1 MKKTLLIGT
10 IVVLVLAL
18 AGGVIAFAA
27 WDKKDDNIELFVN
40 NTANNVIVTATATPN
55 SADTTKKLIPS
66 VATIRD
72 KNEDVDIIKAGAFNV
87 KLTSSNTN
95 ASLSDL
101 INKVDATY
109 KVDGV
114 KYGANA
120 ASANTDLKYGSKT
133 WSDYVEVT
141 VCKTDSSTDK
151 VTNNALTII
160 NDAAG
165 TNFYVYIAFKNLS
178 GITDKTEQNFIKSLS
193 GKVFKISMTINIA
206 SKPAKA

>member
-27 WDKKDDNIELFVN
+27 WDKPEDNIDLNVN
-40 NTANNVIVTATATPN
+40 NVANNVIVTATATPN

-66 VATIRD
+66 VATITG
-72 KNEDVDIIKAGAFNV
+72 KNDVKIIKAGAFNV
-87 KLTSSNTN
+87 KLSSSNTN

-114 KYGANA
+114 NYGANA
-120 ASANTDLKYGSKT
+120 ASANTDLKYNAKT

-151 VTNNALTII
+151 VTNNALTIK

-165 TNFYVYIAFKNLS
+165 TNFYVFIAFKDLK
-178 GITDKTEQNFIKSLS
+178 GITDTAEQNFIKSLS
-193 GKVFKISMTINIA
+193 GQVFKISMTINIA
-206 SKPAKA
+206 SKPANA